1 MCKIIPF
8 KLISSSIIHISVCYL
23 SKNFG
28 SMTQT
33 ISSKYPFGFILLC
46 SILALAFSAS
56 SQITQTI
63 RGTIVDAESHFPL
76 PGVTILLLSDTVNL
90 RAAST
95 DVKGNFE
102 LVKVALGRHSIKLS
116 SIGYESRQLD
126 NILLNSGKET
136 VLSIALVESILQMDA
151 AEIKVSRDG
160 EALNE
165 MATVS
170 ARQFDVSETDRYA
183 GSRGDPARMASNFA
197 GVQGAD
203 DSRNDIVIR
212 GNSPQGVLW
221 RIENIDIPNPSHF
234 SIPGTGG
241 GPVAILNNKILAN
254 SDFFTGAFPAE
265 YGNSIAGVFDVKMR
279 NGNASKHQFSG
290 QFGFLGTEVLAEG
303 PINREKSSSYLL
315 SYRYSTA
322 SIFKL
327 LGIDIGTSATPKY
340 QDGALRIALPQKNGG
355 IVAIWGMAGAS
366 SVDILIS
373 DQKEPERN
381 IFGDNDRDQYFK
393 SRMAIGGVS
402 WSKPINEK
410 TFVKVVVAGSHDRQ
424 ISDHKQVYRHLNP
437 DNTYIIDSLP
447 DLMGYNFV
455 QNKASN
461 AILINT
467 KLSKKH
473 TLKAGLNT
481 DMFFWNYTDSIRVVD
496 TAAANYYDFHHRWG
510 SKDQGILVQP
520 FLQWKWKIS
529 DAWTFNAGIHNQ
541 YFTLNN
547 SQSWLEPRLGIKHVT
562 KKGHAFSIGLGRHS
576 QMQPTYLYFYQP
588 YEDQNGQPAQYNR
601 DMGFTRSDH
610 LILAYDKIIGKVLR
624 FKIETYYQK
633 LRNIPVTENS
643 SSFSLVNSGAG
654 FSRFFPDSLNNK
666 GTGRN
671 YGVEITL
678 EKFFSRGYF
687 FLISASFFESFYT
700 GSDGVERD
708 TDFNGNYAWNILIGK
723 EWKLSKNIGLVT
735 GTKVTMA
742 GGRRYGPAD
751 IAASNAVQEIVYVD
765 NLRNTLQFED
775 YFRTDLKLN
784 LKWNRPKVTH
794 ELGIDLV
801 NITGQK
807 NVLSLTYAPDE
818 SNDPNASIRK
828 DYQLGFLPIFFYRI
842 DF

>member
-1 MCKIIPF
+1 MINLFSRLSPWRLL
-8 KLISSSIIHISVCYL
+8 LIFAIS
-23 SKNFG
+23 
-28 SMTQT
+28 
-33 ISSKYPFGFILLC
+33 LL
-46 SILALAFSAS
+46 ATSATA
-56 SQITQTI
+56 QFTQTI
-63 RGTIVDAESHFPL
+63 RGTVVDSESKFPL
-76 PGVTILLLSDTVNL
+76 PGVTVQLLSDTTKL
-90 RAAST
+90 TATST
-95 DVKGNFE
+95 DVQGKFE
-102 LVKVALGRHSIKLS
+102 LKNISVGRHTIKFS
-116 SIGYESRQLD
+116 FISYESRQLD
-126 NILLNSGKET
+126 NVIVNSGKET
-136 VLSIALVESILQMDA
+136 VISITLEESIQQMEA
-151 AEIKVSRDG
+151 AEITVSRDG

-221 RIENIDIPNPSHF
+221 RIENIDIPNPNHF

-241 GPVAILNNKILAN
+241 GPVAILNNKILSN
-254 SDFFTGAFPAE
+254 SDFYTGAFPAE
-265 YGNSIAGVFDVKMR
+265 YGNSIAGVFDVNMR

-303 PINREKSSSYLL
+303 PLNRKKSSSYLL

-327 LGIDIGTSATPKY
+327 LGIDIGTSAVPKY
-340 QDGALRIALPQKNGG
+340 QDGALRITLPQKKGG
-355 IVAIWGMAGAS
+355 VIALWGIAGAS

-381 IFGDNDRDQYFK
+381 IFGSNDRDQYFK
-393 SRMAIGGVS
+393 SRMGIGGLS
-402 WSKPINEK
+402 WSKPVNEK
-410 TFVKVVVAGSHDRQ
+410 TFIKVVLAGSHDRQ
-424 ISDHKQVYRHLNP
+424 ISDHKSVYRHLTN
-437 DNTYIIDSLP
+437 DNKYQVDSLP

-455 QNKASN
+455 QNKVSN
-461 AILINT
+461 AIFVNS

-473 TLKAGLNT
+473 TIKAGINT
-481 DMFFWNYTDSIRVVD
+481 DVFFWNYADSIRVLD
-496 TAAANYYDFHHRWG
+496 TTAINYYGFHHRWG
-510 SKDQGILVQP
+510 STDQGVLVQP
-520 FLQWKWKIS
+520 FIQWKWKLN
-529 DAWTFNAGIHNQ
+529 DAWTVNAGIHNQ

-547 SQSWLEPRLGIKHVT
+547 SQSWLEPRLGVKYVT
-562 KKGHAFSIGLGRHS
+562 KKGHSLSLGVGRHS
-576 QMQPTYLYFYQP
+576 QLQPTYLYFYQP
-588 YEDQNGQPAQYNR
+588 YSDENGSPAQINR
-601 DMGFTRSDH
+601 DMGFTQSDH

-624 FKIETYYQK
+624 LKVETYYQQ
-633 LRNIPVTENS
+633 LSNIPVTENAT
-643 SSFSLVNSGAG
+643 SFSLVNTGAG
-654 FSRFFPDSLNNK
+654 FSRFFPDSLTNS

-671 YGVEITL
+671 YGVEVTL
-678 EKFFSRGYF
+678 EKFFSKGYF
-687 FLISASFFESFYT
+687 FLISASLFESFYT

-708 TDFNGNYAWNILIGK
+708 TDFNGNYAWNVLVGK
-723 EWKLSKNIGLVT
+723 EWGFTENLSLVT
-735 GTKVTMA
+735 GAKVTMA

-751 IAASNAVQEIVYVD
+751 IDASNAAREIVYVD

-775 YFRTDLKLN
+775 YFRADLKLN
-784 LKWNRPKVTH
+784 LKWNRRKVTH
-794 ELGIDLV
+794 ELGVDLV